1 LRPRIAAVVVLLTPV
16 VTAIVAAV
24 ALAGD
29 LAIAALA
36 VGLVVVAS
44 AAVWFALTR
53 RGLRRGAGAA
63 LAGLAGAALIVV
75 LRFTSMPGAL
85 RVRLPRAVGL
95 APGARA
101 AALTA
106 DNLGALLRVAVGK

>member
-1 LRPRIAAVVVLLTPV
+1 VQATPASSEGPAARRSLRPRIAAVVALLTPV
-16 VTAIVAAV
+16 VMAIVAAV

-36 VGLVVVAS
+36 PDG
-44 AAVWFALTR
+44 
-53 RGLRRGAGAA
+53 
-63 LAGLAGAALIVV
+63 
-75 LRFTSMPGAL
+75 
-85 RVRLPRAVGL
+85 AVGL

>member
-1 LRPRIAAVVVLLTPV
+1 VE
-16 VTAIVAAV
+16 
-24 ALAGD
+24 
-29 LAIAALA
+29 
-36 VGLVVVAS
+36 VGLDGE
-44 AAVWFALTR
+44 ALV
-53 RGLRRGAGAA
+53 
-63 LAGLAGAALIVV
+63 LAPP

-106 DNLGALLRVAVGK
+106 DNLGALLRVAVGR